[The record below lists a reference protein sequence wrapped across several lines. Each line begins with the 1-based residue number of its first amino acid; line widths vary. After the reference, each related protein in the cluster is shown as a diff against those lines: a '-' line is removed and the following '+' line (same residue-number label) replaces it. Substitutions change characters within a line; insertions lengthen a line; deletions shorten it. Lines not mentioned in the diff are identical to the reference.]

1 MQDAQPYLSRLR
13 IQNFRSIADL
23 DIPLGPLTV
32 LVGPNGS
39 GKSNIV
45 DALRFV
51 RDALTRGLD
60 QAVRDRDGFD
70 TIRHWTGAGLTPGLT
85 IEVGFNTESGYLQY
99 GFTLSSSKASEY
111 RVKSEFI
118 TIRPRRLKNT
128 FSLKRDPRSQSRQN
142 FLLIPEENY
151 PSFDPSTRVNDAVR
165 WGDETKLFG
174 LDIVYINDGI
184 GITGDNYY
192 TQRDAEILL
201 KGEIFY
207 DLHLSDLRQPQR
219 LVSEWP
225 LDERGQNLAA
235 VLRGILKRKGE
246 DMEDIRAVLA
256 RLVDGVKDVS
266 VRTVGGYLV
275 TRLHYATVSG
285 KDRVADLS
293 QESDGTV
300 RMLGMLAALYQNPA
314 PPLIVLEEPEANL
327 HPGALGVL
335 AGVLKQASTRGQV
348 LVTTHSPDLLDH
360 LPPESFVVV
369 EKVDGETK
377 AGPLRQEQREAV
389 RQKLF
394 SPGELMRMEGLE
406 RETTP

>member
-1 MQDAQPYLSRLR
+1 MC
-13 IQNFRSIADL
+13 I
-23 DIPLGPLTV
+23 
-32 LVGPNGS
+32 
-39 GKSNIV
+39 
-45 DALRFV
+45 
-51 RDALTRGLD
+51 
-60 QAVRDRDGFD
+60 RDRRNLIGSS
-70 TIRHWTGAGLTPGLT
+70 I
-85 IEVGFNTESGYLQY
+85 I
-99 GFTLSSSKASEY
+99 LS
-111 RVKSEFI
+111 
-118 TIRPRRLKNT
+118 P
-128 FSLKRDPRSQSRQN
+128 
-142 FLLIPEENY
+142 
-151 PSFDPSTRVNDAVR
+151 
-165 WGDETKLFG
+165 
-174 LDIVYINDGI
+174 YINIDDGHDVSI
-184 GITGDNYY
+184 P
-192 TQRDAEILL
+192 ILL
-201 KGEIFY
+201 PLLLDRFIDDSLFY
-207 DLHLSDLRQPQR
+207 DLHVRDLRQPQR

-225 LDERGQNLAA
+225 LDEKGQNLAA

-300 RMLGMLAALYQNPA
+300 RMLGMLAALYQTPA
-314 PPLIVLEEPEANL
+314 PPLIALEEPEANL
-327 HPGALGVL
+327 HPGALAVL

-406 RETTP
+406 RDTTP